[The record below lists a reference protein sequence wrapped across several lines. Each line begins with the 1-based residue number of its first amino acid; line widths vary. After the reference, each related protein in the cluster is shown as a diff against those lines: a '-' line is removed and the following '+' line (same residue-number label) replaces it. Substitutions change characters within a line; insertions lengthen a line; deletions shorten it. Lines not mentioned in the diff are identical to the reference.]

1 MKAALLAFGLC
12 GVAALGGAAIG
23 NWRAVEVVSGP
34 VMQKIEDISGAVMQ
48 KVEDVSFAVV
58 HKVEVISGAVMHK
71 AEDVSGAVVH
81 KAADVSGAVVQKV
94 SAAID
99 SWQEQPVQATAEP
112 SRAIVSG
119 PAASA

>member
-1 MKAALLAFGLC
+1 MKAILLAFGLC

-23 NWRAVEVVSGP
+23 NWPAVEVVSGP

-48 KVEDVSFAVV
+48 
-58 HKVEVISGAVMHK
+58 K

-94 SAAID
+94 ADASGAVMQKVEDASGAVVQKVSAAID
-99 SWQEQPVQATAEP
+99 SWQGQPVQATAEP

-119 PAASA
+119 PSAA